1 MHLNKSRVDLDHKHP
16 ILIVQPRRTRQRK
29 DQPGLVTDSSQIR
42 NQSPEFNRTLL
53 DSFYLNCAA
62 AVSHGSPAGASSS
75 LAESENSQSF
85 SFNPLYCIPHRRRC
99 SLEDV
104 ATIRPSCF
112 CPAGFT
118 DRPAAG
124 VTRTGSDEAA
134 RFPASYPTSRQR
146 VADGEA
152 SAIAVACRSFVS
164 RRTRSH
170 LHEEPLHS
178 VERGEPSP
186 ESTGVHEEVADSAL
200 SLGRGSISDSVGEP
214 DGEVLVLTVNLNDLR
229 YFNKSK

>member
-29 DQPGLVTDSSQIR
+29 DQAGLVTDSSQIR
-42 NQSPEFNRTLL
+42 KQSPEFNRTLL

-62 AVSHGSPAGASSS
+62 AMSHSSPAGASSS

-112 CPAGFT
+112 CPAGLT

-124 VTRTGSDEAA
+124 MTRTGSDEAA
-134 RFPASYPTSRQR
+134 RFSVSYPTGQQF

-152 SAIAVACRSFVS
+152 SVNPVACHSFVS

-170 LHEEPLHS
+170 LHEELLQDIEH
-178 VERGEPSP
+178 GEPSP
-186 ESTGVHEEVADSAL
+186 ETTVVHEEVADSAL
-200 SLGRGSISDSVGEP
+200 SLRRGSISDSVAEQ
-214 DGEVLVLTVNLNDLR
+214 DGEVLVLIVNLNDQR
-229 YFNKSK
+229 

>member
-1 MHLNKSRVDLDHKHP
+1 M
-16 ILIVQPRRTRQRK
+16 
-29 DQPGLVTDSSQIR
+29 TDSSQIR
-42 NQSPEFNRTLL
+42 KQSPEFNRTLL

-62 AVSHGSPAGASSS
+62 AMSHSSPVGAPSS

-112 CPAGFT
+112 CPAGLT

-124 VTRTGSDEAA
+124 MTRTGSDEAP
-134 RFPASYPTSRQR
+134 RFPVSSPATQQF

-152 SAIAVACRSFVS
+152 SVDAVAGHPFVS

-170 LHEEPLHS
+170 LHEELLQN

-186 ESTGVHEEVADSAL
+186 ETTVVHEEVADSAL
-200 SLGRGSISDSVGEP
+200 SLRRDSDSVAEQ
-214 DGEVLVLTVNLNDLR
+214 DGEMLVL
-229 YFNKSK
+229 

>member
-29 DQPGLVTDSSQIR
+29 DQAGLVTDASQFR
-42 NQSPEFNRTLL
+42 KQSPELNRTLL

-85 SFNPLYCIPHRRRC
+85 SFSPLYCIPHRRRC

-104 ATIRPSCF
+104 ATIGPSCF
-112 CPAGFT
+112 CPAVLT

-124 VTRTGSDEAA
+124 MTRTGSDEAA
-134 RFPASYPTSRQR
+134 RSPVSCPTSRQF

-152 SAIAVACRSFVS
+152 SVNTVARHSFAP

-170 LHEEPLHS
+170 LHEELPQNAEH
-178 VERGEPSP
+178 GEPSP
-186 ESTGVHEEVADSAL
+186 ETRGVHEEVADSAL
-200 SLGRGSISDSVGEP
+200 SPRRGPISESVTEQ
-214 DGEVLVLTVNLNDLR
+214 DGEVLVLIVN
-229 YFNKSK
+229 